1 MLIWS
6 TGKLLKDDGRKDHK
20 NALIIA
26 FHTIDYLHF
35 HAFQT

>member
-6 TGKLLKDDGRKDHK
+6 TGKLLKDSGRKGHK
-20 NALIIA
+20 NAYIIT

-35 HAFQT
+35 HAFQA

>member
-6 TGKLLKDDGRKDHK
+6 TGKLLKDGGRKDHK

-26 FHTIDYLHF
+26 FLTIGYLHF
-35 HAFQT
+35 YAFQT